1 MFVNMAIYLWT
12 TDYRSIRYM
21 SGAVS
26 AGGIILSIPRLVA
39 FAVAVAITFAA
50 FLFLKK
56 TKMGKAIRATAL
68 SRDMAMACGVNIRQV
83 HLVTFGI
90 GAGLA
95 AASGSLMTLM
105 YAIYPEM
112 GIDYTMKSFIIII
125 LGGMGSYMGAL
136 VGALI
141 LGLVEALGSLVF
153 SMEAG
158 AALTYALLLV
168 ILVAMPAGLAGWRR
182 TS

>member
-1 MFVNMAIYLWT
+1 
-12 TDYRSIRYM
+12 SIRYM
-21 SGAVS
+21 SGAID
-26 AGGIILSIPRLVA
+26 AGGLTLSIPRLVA
-39 FAVAVAITFAA
+39 FGMAALITAAA

-56 TKMGKAIRATAL
+56 TRTGKAIRATAQ
-68 SRDMAMACGVNIRQV
+68 SRDMAMACGVNIRQI
-83 HLVTFGI
+83 HLITFGI

-105 YAIYPEM
+105 YSIYPEM
-112 GIDYTMKSFIIII
+112 GMDYTMKSFIIII
-125 LGGMGSYMGAL
+125 LGGMGSYVGAL

-141 LGLVEALGSLVF
+141 LGLVESLGSLVF

-158 AALTYALLLV
+158 TALTYVLLLV
-168 ILVAMPAGLAGWRR
+168 VLVAMPAGLAGWRR